1 MAETTAPMNIYQ
13 KLARIG
19 KPVEVLQKNKAGYGY
34 KYVTD
39 DIILASIKGLMR
51 SLGVSLIPRI
61 VPGTTVVEPYPYTK
75 TKTTRDGKVYE
86 EKVNEVLVHCDME
99 WHWVDTANPT
109 DRIVVPWAMVGQQS
123 DASQAFGSGLSYSSR
138 YFLLKYFNISTTE
151 DDPDNWR
158 SKKKEAEDQENR
170 EAAAQIVA
178 IIHQIVQAHLAEHPE
193 AKDSVVE
200 VIKHFA
206 KDKAGKPCANYNNI
220 TDPIAA
226 AQLLEELN
234 KLIGADT

>member
-1 MAETTAPMNIYQ
+1 
-13 KLARIG
+13 
-19 KPVEVLQKNKAGYGY
+19 
-34 KYVTD
+34 
-39 DIILASIKGLMR
+39 
-51 SLGVSLIPRI
+51 
-61 VPGTTVVEPYPYTK
+61 
-75 TKTTRDGKVYE
+75 
-86 EKVNEVLVHCDME
+86 ME
-99 WHWVDTANPT
+99 WHWVDNANPT

-178 IIHQIVQAHLAEHPE
+178 IVHQIVQAHLAEHPE

-220 TDPIAA
+220 TDPVAA